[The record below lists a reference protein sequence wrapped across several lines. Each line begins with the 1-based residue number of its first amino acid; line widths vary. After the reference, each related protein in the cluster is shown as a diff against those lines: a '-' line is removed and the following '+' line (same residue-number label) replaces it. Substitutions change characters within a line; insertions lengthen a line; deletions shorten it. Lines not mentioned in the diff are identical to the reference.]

1 MISSVITEKVNV
13 YDLDERTIPYSGF
26 YIIPK
31 GDRTLEFAKQIL
43 ESEEFYKYLETRAI
57 NASGKSLRISVNDIK
72 NYPVNL

>member
-31 GDRTLEFAKQIL
+31 
-43 ESEEFYKYLETRAI
+43 ETEH
-57 NASGKSLRISVNDIK
+57 
-72 NYPVNL
+72 

>member
-1 MISSVITEKVNV
+1 MIWMK
-13 YDLDERTIPYSGF
+13 ERFLIPVF
-26 YIIPK
+26 ILFRK
-31 GDRTLEFAKQIL
+31 ETTLEFAKQIL